1 MMNARPT
8 IRGVPF
14 RRSGNC
20 EAAAAPESDAGS
32 SALVTTQIRAA
43 WTTMP
48 RTALALGGTRVGPR
62 LAPVADSQAEQT
74 VFPDYVKELVT
85 TEDARRASLEA
96 RGASVITSSGAL
108 VTLLF
113 ALSAL
118 VTKQQSFVLSSGP
131 RKLLA
136 LGTVAFVLAAMLAI
150 GTYVPRRSRLTNPVE
165 LARQLPEL
173 WKHDNDFARKKTAI
187 SRLAELADSQRVND
201 VKARL
206 LVAAVVFEVIGVL
219 LVALS
224 VLVIL

>member
-1 MMNARPT
+1 
-8 IRGVPF
+8 
-14 RRSGNC
+14 
-20 EAAAAPESDAGS
+20 
-32 SALVTTQIRAA
+32 
-43 WTTMP
+43 MP
-48 RTALALGGTRVGPR
+48 RTAPPPGGTRVDPR

-74 VFPDYVKELVT
+74 VFPDYVKELAT

-118 VTKQQSFVLSSGP
+118 ATKQQSFVLSSGP

-136 LGTVAFVLAAMLAI
+136 VATVAFVIGAMLAI
-150 GTYVPRRSRLTNPVE
+150 GTYVPRRTRLTDPVQ

-187 SRLAELADSQRVND
+187 SRLVELADSQRVND
-201 VKARL
+201 VKAGL
-206 LVAAVVFEVIGVL
+206 LVAAVAFQVIGVL
-219 LVALS
+219 LVAVS